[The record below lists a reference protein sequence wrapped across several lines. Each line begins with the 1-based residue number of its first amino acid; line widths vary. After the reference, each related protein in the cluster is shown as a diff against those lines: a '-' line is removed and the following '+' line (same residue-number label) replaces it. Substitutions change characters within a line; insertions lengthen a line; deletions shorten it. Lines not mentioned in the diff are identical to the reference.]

1 MRRGAAVLAV
11 AIVLLTWGAGAA
23 RADHGAVLERD
34 DFDDPAA
41 GRFPAAAT
49 DPRLRTGYL
58 AGEYQIAI
66 IDPSYQQLATARVTS
81 VHADVALAVSVRFE
95 GQARDRY
102 AVVACR
108 AGAAGHYRLSVDPSD
123 GSFRLARWRS
133 GVESR
138 LAGGASPLIRRGLES
153 NRLEIACT
161 GSTIAAII
169 NGQPAASVTDTALT
183 EGELFFG
190 AGAYAGESLTLDAR
204 FDRYVLTRP
213 GGEPAPSP
221 APTPAPPAPG
231 SLRVAGALTI
241 EGTPAPPGTAV
252 RALVGERECGS
263 VRVTQPG
270 RYSLLVLPE
279 SAAAGCGRD
288 GAEVR
293 LSVVPTF
300 GSGWRQPAGFPFQT
314 GGVLA
319 RDLIVD
325 LRRLTGDANNVP
337 WTAAWWD
344 NPRGMSIGI
353 CDGISDS
360 SARAVLAG
368 YQQWVDAYYD
378 LGFVLEL
385 VHDDEAACV
394 SDLPGIMFMELDLGD
409 DDTIAGSINLIAPND
424 ACERNVPCWS
434 AKAAIVINPGPFAQV
449 DAQEQANIIAH
460 EIGHALGLG
469 HSRACNG
476 GTIMWATTACR
487 FPMTH
492 IGVDDVASLNA
503 KFAVVGFTGASA
515 GDDGWLAKNRRAPR
529 PWLAAGRLPALL
541 QEQGEPRRR

>member
-1 MRRGAAVLAV
+1 M
-11 AIVLLTWGAGAA
+11 
-23 RADHGAVLERD
+23 
-34 DFDDPAA
+34 
-41 GRFPAAAT
+41 
-49 DPRLRTGYL
+49 
-58 AGEYQIAI
+58 
-66 IDPSYQQLATARVTS
+66 
-81 VHADVALAVSVRFE
+81 
-95 GQARDRY
+95 
-102 AVVACR
+102 
-108 AGAAGHYRLSVDPSD
+108 
-123 GSFRLARWRS
+123 
-133 GVESR
+133 
-138 LAGGASPLIRRGLES
+138 
-153 NRLEIACT
+153 
-161 GSTIAAII
+161 
-169 NGQPAASVTDTALT
+169 
-183 EGELFFG
+183 
-190 AGAYAGESLTLDAR
+190 
-204 FDRYVLTRP
+204 
-213 GGEPAPSP
+213 
-221 APTPAPPAPG
+221 
-231 SLRVAGALTI
+231 
-241 EGTPAPPGTAV
+241 
-252 RALVGERECGS
+252 
-263 VRVTQPG
+263 
-270 RYSLLVLPE
+270 
-279 SAAAGCGRD
+279 
-288 GAEVR
+288 R

-434 AKAAIVINPGPFAQV
+434 AKAMIVINPDAFAEIEP
-449 DAQEQANIIAH
+449 QEQANIIAH

-469 HSRACNG
+469 HAHTCNG
-476 GTIMWATTACR
+476 GTIMWADTACR
-487 FPMTH
+487 YPMTH

-503 KFAVVGFTGASA
+503 KFAVVGFGVTTAPPGGAGGQTAAALPDAWLTGSLPSTSRGVQPVAV
-515 GDDGWLAKNRRAPR
+515 RR
-529 PWLAAGRLPALL
+529 LLPAIT
-541 QEQGEPRRR
+541 EWHRR